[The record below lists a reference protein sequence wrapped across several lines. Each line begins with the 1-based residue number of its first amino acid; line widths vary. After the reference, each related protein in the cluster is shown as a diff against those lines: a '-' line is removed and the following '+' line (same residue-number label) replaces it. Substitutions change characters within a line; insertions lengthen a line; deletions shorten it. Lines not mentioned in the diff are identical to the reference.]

1 MVRADAGGMLPA
13 ARGAEAALAVPRGL
27 RLTRTT
33 PPLHATLRAGHP
45 LHTARDRASQH
56 RAARRAQWTAQP
68 RNELE
73 PKWLRRYGWVWEG

>member
-1 MVRADAGGMLPA
+1 MVRADAGGMFPA
-13 ARGAEAALAVPRGL
+13 ARGTETALAVPRGL

-45 LHTARDRASQH
+45 LHTARDKASQH

-68 RNELE
+68 RIELE
-73 PKWLRRYGWVWEG
+73 PKWLRR